1 MVSLHS
7 QPLTAQSWLHGPS
20 APSPRGGTPGAP
32 MLHEN
37 NQSSWFNITYQTQ
50 SNASTFG
57 PVLATEVKLGGL
69 SIPDFGVGVATQL
82 AFGYPLDGFMG
93 LAFKGLNTGMRWSSL
108 KQENLANDDAV
119 QPKQQPTIMEAAQQ
133 YLEQPV
139 FTVGLRPNSQGTLSF
154 GFVDNSLYQGN
165 LISAPINASQAS
177 WVVDSITLFAGSAT
191 VTQSMLFDTG
201 GSDTMTADP
210 TFVDGFWAQVSGAQ
224 LYEGSWIYPCASF
237 IPNMVVS
244 VAPNQSHEILGSTFN
259 AGQIAEGVC
268 RGALQGTSGIGSA
281 AAPFFLTFFVVFNQ
295 ATPSISFAN
304 QP

>member
-1 MVSLHS
+1 
-7 QPLTAQSWLHGPS
+7 
-20 APSPRGGTPGAP
+20 

-57 PVLATEVKLGGL
+57 PVVATEVKLGGL
-69 SIPDFGVGVATQL
+69 SISDFGVGVATQL

-93 LAFKGLNTGMRWSSL
+93 LAFKGLNT
-108 KQENLANDDAV
+108 V

-133 YLEQPV
+133 YLQQPV
-139 FTVGLRPNSQGTLSF
+139 FTVGLRPNSQGALNF
-154 GFVDNSLYQGN
+154 GFVDDALYQGS
-165 LISAPINASQAS
+165 LVSAPINASQAS
-177 WVVDSITLFAGSAT
+177 WVVDSITLSAGSAT

-210 TFVDGFWAQVSGAQ
+210 AFVNGFWAQVGGAQ
-224 LYEGSWIYPCASF
+224 LYEGSWIYPCDSF

-268 RGALQGTSGIGSA
+268 RGALQGTAGMGSA

-295 ATPSISFAN
+295 AVPSISFAN

>member
-1 MVSLHS
+1 
-7 QPLTAQSWLHGPS
+7 
-20 APSPRGGTPGAP
+20 

-57 PVLATEVKLGGL
+57 PVLATKVQLGGL

-93 LAFKGLNTGMRWSSL
+93 LAFKGLNT
-108 KQENLANDDAV
+108 V
-119 QPKQQPTIMEAAQQ
+119 QPKQQPTIMETAQP
-133 YLEQPV
+133 YLQQPI
-139 FTVGLRPNSQGTLSF
+139 FTVGLRPNAQGSLNF
-154 GFVDNSLYQGN
+154 GYVNDSLYQGN

-177 WVVDSITLFAGSAT
+177 WVVDAITLSAGPAT

-210 TFVDGFWAQVSGAQ
+210 TFVNAFWAQVSGAQ
-224 LYEGSWIYPCASF
+224 QYEGSWIYPCDSF
-237 IPNMVVS
+237 ISNMIIS

-268 RGALQGTSGIGSA
+268 RGALQGTSGIGSV

-295 ATPSISFAN
+295 AEPSISFAN